1 MKFGMR
7 SKEISGMKGSMMV
20 SSIGE
25 LGESIHLNNDVL
37 KGQSGGWII
46 PIHKELKKLLIE
58 LYGQE

>member
-1 MKFGMR
+1 
-7 SKEISGMKGSMMV
+7 MKGSMMV

-46 PIHKELKKLLIE
+46 PIHKELKKLLVE